1 MEGYR
6 IGRIQGRW
14 ENMVPPIQGGKF
26 DGVGEEESSSSSSS
40 SEGEQNGG
48 AAAAD
53 GPPPILQDKDRRTP
67 QFRHRKPENGTAH
80 LPPTKEPALVH
91 MDARTREEITLD
103 ASIYPPLDPAVQDAI
118 VRKYRALDGRIR
130 AAGLYQ
136 CTYSSYLPEILRYAL
151 LFTAS
156 MTLLHFSQYAL
167 SALALGLFWHQL
179 VFTAHDAGHMGI
191 THGFHADSTVGIL
204 VADLLGGLSLGWWK
218 RNHNVH
224 HIVTNAPEHDPDIQH
239 MPFLAVSHRFLQ
251 SLPSTYYDRVLSYD
265 VVARAAV
272 RVQHWTYFF
281 LLLFGR
287 FNLYALS
294 YTHLLTRLLH
304 PRASSRGPARWH
316 HRLELLCV
324 ALFWLWFGYGLLYL
338 SVPAPHRLP
347 YLLVSHLATAPVHAQ
362 IALSHFA
369 MSTADAGPRESF
381 PQRMLRTTMDVDCPA
396 WLDWVHGGLQFQ
408 AVHHLFP
415 RIPRHNLRRAQA
427 LVVEFCEDV
436 GIPYAVFGFVDGNRK
451 VLGRLEEVARMA
463 CLLGAV
469 QGELARDMCS
479 PEAR

>member
-6 IGRIQGRW
+6 IGRVEGRW

-26 DGVGEEESSSSSSS
+26 GD
-40 SEGEQNGG
+40 EGEKGALNGG
-48 AAAAD
+48 ATDLHSNGTNGSA
-53 GPPPILQDKDRRTP
+53 PPIPNGDCDKAP
-67 QFRHRKPENGTAH
+67 PARHRKPAENGH
-80 LPPTKEPALVH
+80 LAVAEPALAR
-91 MDARTREEITLD
+91 MDARTREELAFD
-103 ASIYPPLDPAVQDAI
+103 ASVYPSLSPAVQDSI
-118 VRKYRALDGRIR
+118 VLKYRALDARIR

-136 CTYSSYLPEILRYAL
+136 CTYTSYLTEILRY
-151 LFTAS
+151 
-156 MTLLHFSQYAL
+156 TLLLTTSLVLLRCGQYSL

-191 THGFHADSTVGIL
+191 THDFHTDSTLGIL

-251 SLPSTYYDRVLSYD
+251 GLSSTYYDRAMSYD
-265 VVARAAV
+265 LVARAAI
-272 RVQHWTYFF
+272 RVQHCTYFA

-294 YTHLLTRLLH
+294 YGHLLAQALH
-304 PRASSRGPARWH
+304 PRAAFRGPARWH

-324 ALFWLWFGYGLLYL
+324 AGFWLWFGYGILYRC
-338 SVPAPHRLP
+338 VPPSHRLA
-347 YLLVSHLATAPVHAQ
+347 YLLISHVATAPVHAQ
-362 IALSHFA
+362 IALSHFG
-369 MSTADAGPRESF
+369 MSTADHGPRESF
-381 PQRMLRTTMDVDCPA
+381 PQKMLRTTMDVDCPA
-396 WLDWVHGGLQFQ
+396 WLDFVHGGLQFQ

-415 RIPRHNLRRAQA
+415 RIPRHNLRAAQR
-427 LVVEFCEDV
+427 LVIEFCDEV
-436 GIPYAVFGFVDGNRK
+436 GIPYAVFGFVDGNKK

-463 CLLGAV
+463 SMLGAV
-469 QGELARDMCS
+469 QDGLARDMCS
-479 PEAR
+479 ADGH